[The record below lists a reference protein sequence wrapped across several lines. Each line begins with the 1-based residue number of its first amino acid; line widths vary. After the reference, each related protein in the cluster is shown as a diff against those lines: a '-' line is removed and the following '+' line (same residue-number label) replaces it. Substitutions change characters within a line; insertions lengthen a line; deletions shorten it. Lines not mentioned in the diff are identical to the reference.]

1 MKTGWLIVNAF
12 LQAEKYATM
21 YALFQRSAQKHG
33 VTLRLKTNAD
43 CAVVVGRE
51 DALFA
56 EEKPDFILFW
66 DKDISLA
73 RRLEKTGVPLFNSAM
88 AIELC
93 DDKIRTAETLAHAG
107 VPTPDTV
114 IAPKTFENIGY
125 NDFHFLK
132 KAGERLGYPMVIK
145 EAYGSFGAQVYLA
158 ETEGQAKQILQK
170 IGHKDCLMQ
179 RFIGESAGRDIRV
192 NVVGDKVVCAMLRE
206 NENDFRSNIS
216 GGGKASAVTLTGEQ
230 EKLAID
236 ACKALSLDFA
246 GVDILLG
253 RDKDLVCEVNSNPHF
268 KSALDCTGMDVSECI
283 LRYIKGRI

>member
-1 MKTGWLIVNAF
+1 MKKGWLIVNAF
-12 LQAEKYATM
+12 LTAEKYATM
-21 YALFQRSAQKHG
+21 YALLQSAASKLG
-33 VTLRLKTNAD
+33 VSLVLKTTAD
-43 CAVVVGRE
+43 LTCAVGDE
-51 DALFA
+51 ASLFI
-56 EEKPDFILFW
+56 ENKPDFVLFW
-66 DKDISLA
+66 DKDVSLA
-73 RRLEKTGVPLFNSAM
+73 RRLEKTDVPLFNSAT
-88 AIELC
+88 AIEVC
-93 DDKIRTAETLAHAG
+93 DNKIMTAERLQQAG

-125 NDFHFLK
+125 SDFHFLK

-158 ETEGQAKQILQK
+158 ETEEQAKQILQK

-216 GGGKASAVTLTGEQ
+216 GGGKASAVTLTEEQ

-268 KSALDCTGMDVSECI
+268 KSALDCTGVDVSECI

>member
-1 MKTGWLIVNAF
+1 MKKGWLIVNAF
-12 LQAEKYATM
+12 LTAEKYATM
-21 YALFQRSAQKHG
+21 YALLQNAASKLG
-33 VTLRLKTNAD
+33 VSLVLKTTAD
-43 CAVVVGRE
+43 LTCAVGDE
-51 DALFA
+51 ASLFI
-56 EEKPDFILFW
+56 ENKPDFVLFW
-66 DKDISLA
+66 DKDVSLA
-73 RRLEKTGVPLFNSAM
+73 RRLEKTGVPLFNSAT
-88 AIELC
+88 AIEVC
-93 DDKIRTAETLAHAG
+93 DNKIMTAERLQQAD

-125 NDFHFLK
+125 SDFHFLK

-216 GGGKASAVTLTGEQ
+216 GGGKASAVTLTEEQ

-268 KSALDCTGMDVSECI
+268 KSALDCTGVDVSECI
-283 LRYIKGRI
+283 LRYIKEDI

>member
-12 LQAEKYATM
+12 LTAEKYATM
-21 YALFQRSAQKHG
+21 YALFQRSAQKHD

-66 DKDISLA
+66 DKDVSLA
-73 RRLEKTGVPLFNSAM
+73 RRLEKTGVPLFNSAT

-93 DDKIRTAETLAHAG
+93 DDKIRTAETLAQAG

-132 KAGERLGYPMVIK
+132 RAGETLGYPMVIK

-158 ETEGQAKQILQK
+158 ETEEKAQEIINR
-170 IGHKDCLMQ
+170 IGHKNCLLQ
-179 RFIGESAGRDIRV
+179 KFIKESAGKDIRV
-192 NVVGDKVVCAMLRE
+192 NVVGDKVVCAMLRH
-206 NENDFRSNIS
+206 NETDFRSNVS
-216 GGGKASAVTLTGEQ
+216 GGGKASAVTLTDEQ

-236 ACKALSLDFA
+236 ACKALALDFA
-246 GVDILLG
+246 GVDVLLG
-253 RDKDLVCEVNSNPHF
+253 KKEALVCEVNSNPHF
-268 KSALDCTGMDVSECI
+268 KSALDCTGVDVSEYI
-283 LRYIKGRI
+283 VRYITERI